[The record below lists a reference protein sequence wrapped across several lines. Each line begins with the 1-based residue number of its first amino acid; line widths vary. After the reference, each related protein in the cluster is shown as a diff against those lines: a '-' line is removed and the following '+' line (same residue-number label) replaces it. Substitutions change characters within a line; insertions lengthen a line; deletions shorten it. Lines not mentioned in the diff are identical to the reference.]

1 MGETETPTPV
11 PTPTPTDSRETTI
24 ATNVV
29 DTFSNTEST
38 VSSSSNTPS
47 VSTGT
52 TEVNGGDTVIINGK
66 ELRVSGYVD
75 LGNGEKIVTYIDY
88 DPNDYSSYGN
98 YMKSAGYDTAKEYYL
113 DSNATLQELDRKQ
126 VNTNYKSVDDTI
138 VINGKE
144 YSWNSTWK
152 PVSNESE
159 SFEVNGINAK
169 AVANKYAYTVSFDS
183 ENSYPSTGK
192 LTGEDSVT
200 INGKKYVVDGYVD
213 VGNGQKRVIYSDP
226 NASLW
231 GNGNRYYINKNGE
244 LVKANADFWNQ
255 DKLIIDGDSYYF
267 TDCCTNGDRGNF
279 SKIQLTSFEPS
290 ENDKKIFD
298 EYDINKADNSST
310 KPGVN
315 YDYDSNS
322 YVSTAPYLYNI
333 KSALVKRK
341 RYYIKFY
348 NQFWQKQGPYDAD
361 EARKVAINTY
371 NLTPGQGNGAY
382 GLSKTFQISIG
393 NIRYIL
399 EEVAGLAKDAIKLKD
414 ETEFVCVR
422 DIQDCLDMLDDI
434 TPSVFT
440 KFKDKSLVPAVRFSN
455 ESQKSENSST
465 KSMVSNKMA
474 NLNYTL
480 SQQLSKEEMA
490 NVNARIAEEE
500 INEDVTSKYSAVLNS
515 NEYTSSSITIT
526 SSLPREKG
534 EVYNTNGLY
543 VNFVN
548 TEVIIDDLKIAI
560 NEHVLRCNNI
570 IDELVAN
577 INKIPG
583 YISGVGRLVPE
594 DVNEKLNDPQTG
606 LRIRLKN
613 IRDTYIKLRDRA
625 KEVDNGVSVN
635 RSNGGNNGGGST
647 RPYSTQENRN
657 QTVALTRDATEVP
670 TEKIIEEI
678 PTERPTV
685 PVTTEPV
692 VTEPIKQE
700 GGPLPSTPTNGGGNN
715 NGYGGNN
722 YWGGNNYSSNNE
734 TPTEVSTT
742 LTEPTFDIK
751 EGNKFKL
758 PTSTPMNTT
767 TTTTTTQ
774 NSGNSVIPVLA
785 GLSAAAAAGIGAK
798 AYMDRKKN
806 RDNDE
811 EEFKSEDWSTDS
823 DINIEYHEPSN
834 NEPETLD
841 FDDTG
846 DDYQYEEPEK
856 YDAKTHQE
864 LENLQ

>member
-1 MGETETPTPV
+1 MA
-11 PTPTPTDSRETTI
+11 D
-24 ATNVV
+24 NVEQ
-29 DTFSNTEST
+29 FK
-38 VSSSSNTPS
+38 
-47 VSTGT
+47 
-52 TEVNGGDTVIINGK
+52 GGDTVSIGGTDYKISGYFDIGDGQNRCLYRKGFSYYYIDSNYNLQKVKESGGYKITIDKQTYEYKGIETLAGPRGGYITPSDIDRAAISSITESKTVEYFGYSGGQVVGGNTVFINDKSYIID
-66 ELRVSGYVD
+66 GYVD
-75 LGNGEKIVTYIDY
+75 LGNGEKRI
-88 DPNDYSSYGN
+88 
-98 YMKSAGYDTAKEYYL
+98 
-113 DSNATLQELDRKQ
+113 
-126 VNTNYKSVDDTI
+126 
-138 VINGKE
+138 
-144 YSWNSTWK
+144 
-152 PVSNESE
+152 
-159 SFEVNGINAK
+159 
-169 AVANKYAYTVSFDS
+169 
-183 ENSYPSTGK
+183 
-192 LTGEDSVT
+192 
-200 INGKKYVVDGYVD
+200 
-213 VGNGQKRVIYSDP
+213 IYSDP

-231 GNGNRYYINKNGE
+231 GNGNRYYVNKNGE
-244 LVKANADFWNQ
+244 FVKANPSIWDNQ
-255 DKLIIDGDSYYF
+255 YIIDGKSYKF
-267 TDCCTNGDRGNF
+267 VDCRTNGARGNF
-279 SKIQLTSFEPS
+279 NKTQITSFEPS
-290 ENDKKIFD
+290 EIDKKFLSGGK
-298 EYDINKADNSST
+298 YTSDNST

-767 TTTTTTQ
+767 TTTTTQ

-811 EEFKSEDWSTDS
+811 EEFKSEDWSTDN

>member
-1 MGETETPTPV
+1 MG
-11 PTPTPTDSRETTI
+11 DSIEQLTGGYT
-24 ATNVV
+24 VYV
-29 DTFSNTEST
+29 DGKKYVAE
-38 VSSSSNTPS
+38 
-47 VSTGT
+47 GYA
-52 TEVNGGDTVIINGK
+52 EVNGQNRVIYKNGILYYYFNANHTMEMIGGTQSPTTGSIIKVDGIDCQYKLANFFGEKNDKTFTISDIDRAAISSITESKTVEYFGYSGGQVVGGNTVFINDKSYIID
-66 ELRVSGYVD
+66 GYVD
-75 LGNGEKIVTYIDY
+75 LGNGEKRI
-88 DPNDYSSYGN
+88 
-98 YMKSAGYDTAKEYYL
+98 
-113 DSNATLQELDRKQ
+113 
-126 VNTNYKSVDDTI
+126 
-138 VINGKE
+138 
-144 YSWNSTWK
+144 
-152 PVSNESE
+152 
-159 SFEVNGINAK
+159 
-169 AVANKYAYTVSFDS
+169 
-183 ENSYPSTGK
+183 
-192 LTGEDSVT
+192 
-200 INGKKYVVDGYVD
+200 
-213 VGNGQKRVIYSDP
+213 IYSDP

-231 GNGNRYYINKNGE
+231 GNGNRYYVNKNGE
-244 LVKANADFWNQ
+244 FVKANADFWNQ

-267 TDCCTNGDRGNF
+267 TDCRTNGARGNF
-279 SKIQLTSFEPS
+279 NKTQIASFEPS
-290 ENDKKIFD
+290 EIDKKFLSGGK
-298 EYDINKADNSST
+298 YTSDNST

-811 EEFKSEDWSTDS
+811 EEFKSEDWSTDN